1 MIKNT
6 VDVDSGETLR
16 GFLAKDDLRGA
27 TGRTL
32 QVALD

>member
-1 MIKNT
+1 MIKKI
-6 VDVDSGETLR
+6 VDVDRGETVR
-16 GFLAKDDLRGA
+16 NFLAKDDLRGA

>member
-1 MIKNT
+1 MIKKI
-6 VDVDSGETLR
+6 VDVDRGEAVHD
-16 GFLAKDDLRGA
+16 FLARDDLRGA

>member
-1 MIKNT
+1 MINRT
-6 VDVDSGETLR
+6 VDVGRGEAVR
-16 GFLAKDDLRGA
+16 DFLARDDLRGA

>member
-1 MIKNT
+1 MTKKT
-6 VDVDSGETLR
+6 DVDRGETLHE
-16 GFLAKDDLRGA
+16 FLAKDDLRGA